1 MWEKIKSWIIH
12 KFGGKTQEEYDG
24 KVPDPSIKIVYK
36 YPKIITLH
44 SKIEAPCNTMEL
56 DNTLFE
62 SEQNEF
68 MKKLMIE
75 ELVNKI
81 LESNG
86 VKFNCQIDYLTFK
99 KVLQAE
105 IKICVEE

>member
-12 KFGGKTQEEYDG
+12 KFGGKTQEEYDE
-24 KVPDPSIKIVYK
+24 KVSDPSIKIVYE

-44 SKIEAPCNTMEL
+44 SKIEAPCDAREL
-56 DNTLFE
+56 DNILFE

-68 MKKLMIE
+68 MKKLIIE